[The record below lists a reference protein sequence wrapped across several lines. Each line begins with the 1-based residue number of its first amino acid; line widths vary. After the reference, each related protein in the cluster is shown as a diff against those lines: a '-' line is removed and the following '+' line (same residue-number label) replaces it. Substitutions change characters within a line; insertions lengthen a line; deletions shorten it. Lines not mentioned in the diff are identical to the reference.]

1 MNYLK
6 KLMCFGLVVV
16 MTCTTGLPVYASNNK
31 EISAMT
37 GEISVLTGEIT
48 NIETPTD
55 STINYTEQRQDG
67 LYYITENVNG
77 NTIESTIYK
86 MEGEE
91 KIFNS
96 SISSTIQEG
105 QITCIETNADGA
117 SEQYTISTDIINLTQ
132 LDENLAQSSEN
143 ETFSSNKIYL
153 RTEKYGISLVGKNVT
168 IAIAAAAIVAAT
180 AYVSLAVAKKIVI
193 AAIGAGAGGGV
204 ASLPNYLYVTSK
216 VYKTKS
222 TGKIYTR
229 YENKYYLN
237 SKRTQYVGSWS
248 FSKRWGH

>member
-1 MNYLK
+1 M
-6 KLMCFGLVVV
+6 
-16 MTCTTGLPVYASNNK
+16 
-31 EISAMT
+31 
-37 GEISVLTGEIT
+37 
-48 NIETPTD
+48 
-55 STINYTEQRQDG
+55 
-67 LYYITENVNG
+67 
-77 NTIESTIYK
+77 
-86 MEGEE
+86 
-91 KIFNS
+91 
-96 SISSTIQEG
+96 
-105 QITCIETNADGA
+105 
-117 SEQYTISTDIINLTQ
+117 TQ
-132 LDENLAQSSEN
+132 LDENLVQSSEN

-153 RTEKYGISLVGKNVT
+153 RTEKYGISLVGKKVT

>member
-1 MNYLK
+1 
-6 KLMCFGLVVV
+6 MCFGLVVV

-37 GEISVLTGEIT
+37 GEISALTGEIT

-143 ETFSSNKIYL
+143 ETFSSNKI
-153 RTEKYGISLVGKNVT
+153 
-168 IAIAAAAIVAAT
+168 
-180 AYVSLAVAKKIVI
+180 VI

>member
-31 EISAMT
+31 EISAM
-37 GEISVLTGEIT
+37 TGEIT

-132 LDENLAQSSEN
+132 SSEN

-153 RTEKYGISLVGKNVT
+153 RTEKYGISLVGKKVT